1 MRRILL
7 VVLTLALA
15 AGATAQVP
23 GLDENELAIQIQPGR
38 PLDGANGPATGEALR
53 PKVAVA
59 RFLVLTA
66 DQVTQWENLLIA
78 LETTVR
84 PLAEQIAANDRQLAE
99 LLRQPTPDAAAIG
112 NLILAKRAL
121 REQIRGARETYL
133 TAFEA
138 LLTQDQKD
146 KLAFIRRAE
155 RAQPIIPAF
164 RALGLIPP
172 PEPAQP

>member
-1 MRRILL
+1 MKRILL
-7 VVLTLALA
+7 AVLTLALA
-15 AGATAQVP
+15 AGATAQMP
-23 GLDENELAIQIQPGR
+23 GLDENQLVMQIQPGR
-38 PLDGANGPATGEALR
+38 PLDAANGPATAEALR
-53 PKVAVA
+53 PKAAVT
-59 RFLVLTA
+59 RFLALTP
-66 DQVTQWENLLIA
+66 DQVNQWENLLTA

-84 PLAEQIAANDRQLAE
+84 PLAQQIVANDQQLAE
-99 LLRQPTPDAAAIG
+99 LLKQPTPDPAAIG

-172 PEPAQP
+172 PEPEQP